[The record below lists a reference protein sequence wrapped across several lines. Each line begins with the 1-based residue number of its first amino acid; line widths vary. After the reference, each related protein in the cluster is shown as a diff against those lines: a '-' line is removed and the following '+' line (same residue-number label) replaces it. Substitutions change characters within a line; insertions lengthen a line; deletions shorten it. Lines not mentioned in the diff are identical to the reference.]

1 MNSLLPLGADWRHQ
15 PGLNERVAE
24 LLTRM
29 SLHDKIELVSGDLN
43 YNFGFYSAAVTGPGL
58 PELTMADGP
67 CGVRINNGAVHGGR
81 ATALP
86 APIALAA
93 TWNTELARAYG
104 DVLGHEA
111 RASGHNV
118 ILAPAVDIARVPVGG
133 RTFESFGEDPL
144 LNARMALA
152 EVPAIQAHAVAACLK
167 HYAVNNQEHERASV
181 NAAVDEATLREIYLR
196 PFEAVVRHSAVASLM
211 GAFNRVNGVFA
222 CENPWLLDQVLR
234 REWGFA
240 GWVMSDYAAT
250 HSTVPS
256 AQAGLDQE
264 QPSAQ
269 HYGDRLQQAVEQG
282 QLPLATLDEMC
293 RRILRTVIGLQLM
306 ERPPAIAPMNDQAHR
321 SVAQTVAEQAV
332 VLLKNDGDLLPVR
345 PEDLRRV
352 VVIGPDIDNANVAG
366 GGSSR
371 VQPAHAV
378 SLLEGLRLRLGPDV
392 LVQHAVGND
401 PISAADLLPGPDS
414 LPSDC
419 LRSGPMTDAGPGLY
433 TRFWSNPHLGG
444 EACFECVMPQVAL
457 NGGFFNFPG
466 FDANSSGYP
475 KLPNE
480 LSGAISARFTG
491 RLVVPESGRYEL
503 SATLLGTVRI
513 WLDGELVLDAYRAGG
528 GSASGAGASAA
539 AWGAHADVKRAA
551 DGSDSPVAPDWPV
564 AQAQMDLRAHTLPE
578 ASERP
583 PQPLGS
589 GGGDAGPPPQAAGVA
604 LQLQAGP
611 QGHELCIEY
620 LANAPS
626 QGWLTGAQL
635 RLGWRPPSERPTA
648 AMREACTLAE
658 GADLVVLA
666 VRSYETEQMDRPDL
680 HLPNNQAALVR
691 AVAAANPRTVV
702 INMSGGP
709 VETESWES
717 GVPAILQA
725 WYLGQEQGSALARI
739 LVGDVNPSGKLPL
752 SFPLSAHGL
761 LRSRAQ
767 YPGEDGTVH
776 YSEGLQVGYR
786 GFDARGLPVR
796 FAFGHGLSYTRF
808 EYGDLEVHAD
818 TDGLALSFTVRN
830 SGDHAGREVA
840 QVYLGLPL
848 PDQPPH
854 RLVDFVSLP
863 LAAGESRRVRRR
875 ISRHDP
881 GHPLSVWTDDAWQC
895 ARGLLRVA
903 VGSSSRDL
911 RLKAQVRF

>member
-1 MNSLLPLGADWRHQ
+1 MNSLPPLHADWRHQ

-24 LLTRM
+24 LLDRM
-29 SLHDKIELVSGDLN
+29 SLNDKIELVSGDLN
-43 YNFGFYSAAVTGPGL
+43 YNFGFYSAAVAGPGL

-67 CGVRINNGAVHGGR
+67 CGVRINNGAVHGGQ

-93 TWNTELARAYG
+93 SWNTELAQHYG
-104 DVLGHEA
+104 DVLGSEA

-144 LNARMALA
+144 INARMALA
-152 EVPAIQAHAVAACLK
+152 EIQAIQSHAVAACLK
-167 HYAVNNQEHERASV
+167 HYAVNNQECDRASV

-196 PFEAVVRHSAVASLM
+196 PFETVVRHSAVASLM
-211 GAFNRVNGVFA
+211 GAFNRVNGTFA

-256 AQAGLDQE
+256 ALAGLDQE
-264 QPSAQ
+264 QPSGQ
-269 HYGDRLQQAVEQG
+269 HYGERLQQAVEQG
-282 QLPLATLDEMC
+282 QLPLSTLDEMC
-293 RRILRTVIGLQLM
+293 SRILRTVVGLRLI
-306 ERPPAIAPMNDQAHR
+306 ERPPAIVPMNTEAHR
-321 SVAQTVAEQAV
+321 SVAQAVAEQGV
-332 VLLKNDGDLLPVR
+332 VLLKNDGGLLPAR
-345 PEDLRRV
+345 PETLRRV
-352 VVIGPDIDNANVAG
+352 VVIGSDVDNAGVAG

-371 VQPAHAV
+371 VQPAHTV
-378 SLLEGLRLRLGPDV
+378 SLLEGLRQRLGPDV
-392 LVQHAVGND
+392 LVQHAVGSD

-419 LRSGPMTDAGPGLY
+419 LRSGPAADAAAGLR
-433 TRFWSNPHLGG
+433 TRFWNNPYLGG

-457 NGGFFNFPG
+457 NGGFFSFPG
-466 FDANSSGYP
+466 FDANSSRYP
-475 KLPNE
+475 KLPHT

-491 RLVVPESGRYEL
+491 RLRVPESGRYEL
-503 SATLLGTVRI
+503 SATLLGTLRI

-528 GSASGAGASAA
+528 GSASGAGASGA
-539 AWGAHADVKRAA
+539 AWGAHADVKRAL

-564 AQAQMDLRAHTLPE
+564 AQAQMNLRADSLPE
-578 ASERP
+578 ASEQP

-589 GGGDAGPPPQAAGVA
+589 GGGEAGPAPDSAGVA
-604 LQLQAGP
+604 LQLRASP

-648 AMREACTLAE
+648 AMREACALAE

-680 HLPNNQAALVR
+680 RLPNNQAALVR
-691 AVAAANPRTVV
+691 AVAAINPRTVV

-709 VETESWES
+709 VETESWEA
-717 GVPAILQA
+717 GIPAILQA

-767 YPGEDGTVH
+767 YPGEEGTVH
-776 YSEGLQVGYR
+776 YR
-786 GFDARGLPVR
+786 
-796 FAFGHGLSYTRF
+796 
-808 EYGDLEVHAD
+808 
-818 TDGLALSFTVRN
+818 
-830 SGDHAGREVA
+830 
-840 QVYLGLPL
+840 
-848 PDQPPH
+848 
-854 RLVDFVSLP
+854 
-863 LAAGESRRVRRR
+863 
-875 ISRHDP
+875 
-881 GHPLSVWTDDAWQC
+881 
-895 ARGLLRVA
+895 
-903 VGSSSRDL
+903 
-911 RLKAQVRF
+911 